1 MSTRRTQVNELSSV
15 VELHPPVRT
24 TGLKLGVPLT
34 QQTLTLLTKEA
45 KRKKNNTAR
54 VGRDQG
60 QPNKSRSKIRRKLN
74 GDGEEGESRVRGEL
88 WICKCLTAPHRSNED
103 EGATIDGAGLCVRVS
118 DGGRGARRQSP
129 GTEPGMPSLQAKQE
143 HGEP

>member
-1 MSTRRTQVNELSSV
+1 M
-15 VELHPPVRT
+15 
-24 TGLKLGVPLT
+24 
-34 QQTLTLLTKEA
+34 
-45 KRKKNNTAR
+45 
-54 VGRDQG
+54 GRDQG
-60 QPNKSRSKIRRKLN
+60 QPDKSRCKIRRKLN

-88 WICKCLTAPHRSNED
+88 WICKCLTAPHWSNED

-118 DGGRGARRQSP
+118 DGGRGARRQSL